1 MSCPKCHNYEL
12 NLEHSELDRTYKY
25 PHFRD
30 TEKLVNL
37 SKVLSDSQY
46 FNTGHLLYFK
56 MYIRSAV
63 KLKNVNHKI

>member
-1 MSCPKCHNYEL
+1 MPCPKCHNYKL

-46 FNTGHLLYFK
+46 FNTGHPVPTNGL
-56 MYIRSAV
+56 IHCA
-63 KLKNVNHKI
+63 LKCILEVQ